1 MTENEIAT
9 QPVSTALVSTE
20 RIEQHILLIRG
31 HRVMLDSDLAA
42 LYGVATKR
50 FNEQVK
56 RNIERF
62 PLDFMFQLTREEKLE
77 VVANC
82 DHLNRLKFSHSLPY
96 AFTEHGAIMAA
107 NVLNS
112 TLAVQTSVLVVRAFV
127 RLRQILVD
135 HAELSKRLDT
145 LEQKYDAQFKNVFD
159 AIRALMASPEPKRRS
174 IGFRKDE

>member
-9 QPVSTALVSTE
+9 LRVSSALVPTE
-20 RIEQHILLIRG
+20 RIEQRILLIRG
-31 HRVMLDSDLAA
+31 HRVMFDCDLAA

-56 RNIERF
+56 RNLERF

-82 DHLNRLKFSHSLPY
+82 DHLKRLKFSHSLPY
-96 AFTEHGAIMAA
+96 GFTEHGAIMAA

-112 TLAVQTSVLVVRAFV
+112 PLAVQTSVLVVRAFV
-127 RLRQILVD
+127 RLRQMLVE
-135 HAELSKRLDT
+135 HAKLSKRLDT
-145 LEQKYDAQFKNVFD
+145 LEEKYDAQFKAVFD
-159 AIRALMASPEPKRRS
+159 AIRALMAPPAPKRRS
-174 IGFRKDE
+174 IGFGKDE